1 MEVLELKTSVVPGTI
16 VFNNEAVKEDIK
28 RQIAEFDGSTFNEE
42 SIQTGKAIV
51 ADLRKR
57 IKEAKEVDKQVKVMY
72 LKPYEEFHNKVLEL
86 TTLVEK
92 PIEDINAQLDEMEL
106 RRKEE
111 KHKKIQE
118 IYTECIDGF
127 EDYIPLKKIYNK
139 KWENKTVS
147 LSTVKAEINNIVDS
161 VSNAVNAI
169 TAMNSEAV
177 QEALK
182 MYKTDLS
189 LVNAIT
195 YINNYEQRKVE
206 ILEREKERQR
216 AEQERKKQAE
226 IEKAKEEER
235 QRIIKKQQAELEK
248 QRQEEMLQRQ
258 IEQAR
263 EEERQRVIAEQEQA
277 RQREIEAMSIR
288 KRVSPTNLVNYKI
301 IATNEEFEQIEMYL
315 NSIGVQ
321 FIKGDF

>member
-16 VFNNEAVKEDIK
+16 VFNSEAVKEDIK

-57 IKEAKEVDKQVKVMY
+57 IKEAKEVDKQVRAMY
-72 LKPYEEFHNKVLEL
+72 LKPYEEFHKKVLEL

-106 RRKEE
+106 RRKAE
-111 KHKKIQE
+111 KQKKIQE

-127 EDYIPLKKIYNK
+127 EDYIPLEKIYNK

-206 ILEREKERQR
+206 ILEREKERQ
-216 AEQERKKQAE
+216 
-226 IEKAKEEER
+226 
-235 QRIIKKQQAELEK
+235 
-248 QRQEEMLQRQ
+248 EEMLQRQ

-277 RQREIEAMSIR
+277 RQREIEAMSIH
-288 KRVSPTNLVNYKI
+288 KRVSPTNVVNYKI

>member
-16 VFNNEAVKEDIK
+16 VFNSEAVKEDIK

-57 IKEAKEVDKQVKVMY
+57 IKEAKEVDKQVRAMY
-72 LKPYEEFHNKVLEL
+72 LKPYEEFHKKVLEL

-106 RRKEE
+106 RRKAE
-111 KHKKIQE
+111 KQKKIQE

-127 EDYIPLKKIYNK
+127 EDYIPLEKIYNK

-206 ILEREKERQR
+206 ILEREKERQ
-216 AEQERKKQAE
+216 
-226 IEKAKEEER
+226 
-235 QRIIKKQQAELEK
+235 
-248 QRQEEMLQRQ
+248 EEMLQRQ

-277 RQREIEAMSIR
+277 RQREIEDMSIH
-288 KRVSPTNLVNYKI
+288 KRVSPTNVVNYKI

>member
-16 VFNNEAVKEDIK
+16 VFNSEAVKEDIK

-51 ADLRKR
+51 AYLRKR
-57 IKEAKEVDKQVKVMY
+57 IKEAKAVDKQVRAIY
-72 LKPYEEFHNKVLEL
+72 LKPYEEFHKKVLEL

-106 RRKEE
+106 RRKAE
-111 KHKKIQE
+111 KQKKIQE

-127 EDYIPLKKIYNK
+127 EDYIPLEKIYNK

-206 ILEREKERQR
+206 ILEREKERQ
-216 AEQERKKQAE
+216 
-226 IEKAKEEER
+226 
-235 QRIIKKQQAELEK
+235 
-248 QRQEEMLQRQ
+248 EEMLQRQ

-277 RQREIEAMSIR
+277 RQREIEAMSIH
-288 KRVSPTNLVNYKI
+288 KRVSPTNVVNYKI

>member
-16 VFNNEAVKEDIK
+16 VFNSEAVKEDIK

-57 IKEAKEVDKQVKVMY
+57 IKEAKEVDKQVRAIY
-72 LKPYEEFHNKVLEL
+72 LKPYEEFHKKVLEL

-106 RRKEE
+106 RRKAE
-111 KHKKIQE
+111 KQKKIQE

-127 EDYIPLKKIYNK
+127 EDYIPLEKIYNK

-206 ILEREKERQR
+206 ILEREKERQ
-216 AEQERKKQAE
+216 
-226 IEKAKEEER
+226 
-235 QRIIKKQQAELEK
+235 
-248 QRQEEMLQRQ
+248 EEMLQRQ

-277 RQREIEAMSIR
+277 RQREIEAMSIH
-288 KRVSPTNLVNYKI
+288 KRVSPTNVVNYKI